1 MFVFKIQE
9 NDYDTVLMCLSN
21 HIPKIYDESI
31 SLEDEIVINKNN
43 YGSGSKMIIDEPKM
57 PPTSAGLILANATA
71 SLLASTTAVAASSV
85 IGIDENREQARQEIA
100 NSQGSSSQEN
110 NHYHER
116 HNSNNSSQENRKQ
129 RQITLP
135 LLIPDNTEYCIAGLY
150 CTKTFSLI
158 IPTLMEI
165 MFYETE

>member
-1 MFVFKIQE
+1 
-9 NDYDTVLMCLSN
+9 MCLSN

-43 YGSGSKMIIDEPKM
+43 YGSGCKMIIDEPKM
-57 PPTSAGLILANATA
+57 PSPPSTGLILANA
-71 SLLASTTAVAASSV
+71 AASIIASSTAAV
-85 IGIDENREQARQEIA
+85 IDDREEARQEIA
-100 NSQGSSSQEN
+100 NSQGGSSSQEN

-135 LLIPDNTEYCIAGLY
+135 LLIPDNTEYAVAGLY
-150 CTKTFSLI
+150 CTKTFTLI
-158 IPTLMEI
+158 IPTLMSI